1 VTLSI
6 ATIIV
11 KLPQSNWYIRRE
23 ELKKRSRS
31 QRRSRHKTKFSSTQF
46 GSGTIHPTPTRFPST
61 MDTLSTGTPAYM
73 ALYPTQSTDGG
84 TWDTRAHTYVY
95 RRGRGVSSLGDRI
108 PTRHYTPV
116 YLLLQHH
123 GWRGS
128 NVITSPLPELVP
140 LNRSHCRSA
149 RLFFTHTALPIAATQ
164 FELVDQF

>member
-6 ATIIV
+6 ATITV

-84 TWDTRAHTYVY
+84 TWDTRTHTYVY
-95 RRGRGVSSLGDRI
+95 CRGRGG
-108 PTRHYTPV
+108 
-116 YLLLQHH
+116 LLAGGPH
-123 GWRGS
+123 
-128 NVITSPLPELVP
+128 PD
-140 LNRSHCRSA
+140 
-149 RLFFTHTALPIAATQ
+149 TALHTGVPSSPTSRVAWQQCHHVAITRARSIEP
-164 FELVDQF
+164 FPL